1 MTQRQ
6 RSGCRANA
14 APTPGKPANS
24 STTGPS
30 VKKFQKELSQLE
42 EQMQQLEVKRN
53 ELHMLMSETQAVSE
67 IADKGK
73 QLKQIDEEL
82 PALEAR
88 WLELTDLLENTSTQ
102 S

>member
-1 MTQRQ
+1 
-6 RSGCRANA
+6 
-14 APTPGKPANS
+14 
-24 STTGPS
+24 
-30 VKKFQKELSQLE
+30 
-42 EQMQQLEVKRN
+42 
-53 ELHMLMSETQAVSE
+53 MLMSETQAVSE